1 MTTKELAEKA
11 LKEGNGVFRLIPNWV
26 PRSFCRPGRRIKLH
40 PDDYYALGLERGAID
55 ERWFASTTHAENG
68 PGTPDDEGLSYIAI
82 DEEGKER
89 ILLRDAVAELGAKVV
104 GESIWNKYHRWPAYS
119 KFFDNLGP
127 LPHHIHHN
135 DEMAALTGQKGK
147 PEMYFFPSQ
156 YNNYPGECGY
166 TFFGLNPDVT
176 KEQFKKALENFE
188 KGDNHLL
195 ELSHAFK
202 LQVDT
207 GWDVPPGVLHAP
219 GSFCTYEPQ
228 FASDVFAMYQ
238 SVLLG
243 DHTTPSNLLW
253 KDTPKNKLGDYDHL
267 AAVADWDLNTD
278 PDFHEHRFMAP
289 KPVRPVG
296 EMTKAGY
303 LEEWVCYKCKLA
315 CAKRLTV
322 YPGQTVLIKDGAP
335 YGLIMLEGHGR
346 LNDWDIE
353 SPTQIRYGQL
363 THDEFFVTAD
373 AAAKGVMITNQSK
386 CDPLVMLKHFSENPD
401 LVIE

>member
-1 MTTKELAEKA
+1 
-11 LKEGNGVFRLIPNWV
+11 
-26 PRSFCRPGRRIKLH
+26 
-40 PDDYYALGLERGAID
+40 
-55 ERWFASTTHAENG
+55 
-68 PGTPDDEGLSYIAI
+68 
-82 DEEGKER
+82 
-89 ILLRDAVAELGAKVV
+89 
-104 GESIWNKYHRWPAYS
+104 
-119 KFFDNLGP
+119 
-127 LPHHIHHN
+127 
-135 DEMAALTGQKGK
+135 
-147 PEMYFFPSQ
+147 
-156 YNNYPGECGY
+156 
-166 TFFGLNPDVT
+166 
-176 KEQFKKALENFE
+176 
-188 KGDNHLL
+188 
-195 ELSHAFK
+195 
-202 LQVDT
+202 
-207 GWDVPPGVLHAP
+207 
-219 GSFCTYEPQ
+219 
-228 FASDVFAMYQ
+228 MYQ